1 MPTLLIADDHP
12 LFRAALHR
20 AAEEAVADLQ
30 ISEADSL
37 DSVLEA
43 IENQSIDL
51 MLLDLHMPGNH
62 GLAGLA
68 TIRALQ
74 PGLAIIIVSANEEP
88 QVIRRAI
95 DLGAAG

>member
-37 DSVLEA
+37 DSVLEVL
-43 IENQSIDL
+43 EHQQIDL
-51 MLLDLHMPGNH
+51 
-62 GLAGLA
+62 
-68 TIRALQ
+68 
-74 PGLAIIIVSANEEP
+74 IVSS
-88 QVIRRAI
+88 
-95 DLGAAG
+95 

>member
-68 TIRALQ
+68 T
-74 PGLAIIIVSANEEP
+74 
-88 QVIRRAI
+88 
-95 DLGAAG
+95 